1 LCHFLPFRKPIWGDV
16 AYVITVRHPYDV
28 ARSWQRMA
36 VPAHL
41 QASVNLIACN
51 LLRWQHM
58 MLMVLRATDD
68 VSSKIFVEYEALVRE
83 PLAQA
88 RRLATFLDEHRG
100 GARSNERSIRAMADA
115 VNPPFWRN
123 QSDRCLSEVAEAT
136 TEQQRLYD
144 FLRHKVFEPAEEF
157 VDAYPMPL
165 GWWAFV
171 HNQEA
176 VIRAH
181 SQ

>member
-1 LCHFLPFRKPIWGDV
+1 
-16 AYVITVRHPYDV
+16 
-28 ARSWQRMA
+28 
-36 VPAHL
+36 
-41 QASVNLIACN
+41 VNLVACN

-83 PLAQA
+83 PLTQA

-100 GARSNERSIRAMADA
+100 GARPNERSIRAMAEA
-115 VNPPFWRN
+115 VDPSFWRN
-123 QSDRCLSEVAEAT
+123 RSDRCLSEVAEAT

-144 FLRHKVFEPAEEF
+144 FLRDKIVEPAKEF
-157 VDAYPMPL
+157 ADAYPMPP

-171 HNQEA
+171 HNREA
-176 VIRAH
+176 VVRAH
-181 SQ
+181 AQCAENGSQVR